1 MRSIKNLLKQ
11 KCFEEGIRRTVEHVL
26 EIEEGHINGLIRP
39 AFGSCSE
46 EKASI
51 ILEYPVMEW
60 ESNPNNVMHGGIIAT
75 IMDTTLGI
83 LANYLCIGI
92 GKTFAPTINMSINYL
107 KPVPVGETLC
117 VEAKVTSFGKSL
129 ITVYGEAYIK
139 GTTGFTANATATYIM
154 MSVGQ
159 RVGQV
164 SCPV

>member
-11 KCFEEGIRRTVEHVL
+11 KCFEEGIRRTVEHVVTN
-26 EIEEGHINGLIRP
+26 ERGHINELIQP
-39 AFGSCSE
+39 TFSSCSE

-51 ILEYPVMEW
+51 TLEYPVLAW
-60 ESNPNNVMHGGIIAT
+60 ESNSNDVMHGGISAT

-92 GKTFAPTINMSINYL
+92 GKTFAPTINLSINYL
-107 KPVPVGETLC
+107 KPIPVGETLC
-117 VEAKVTSFGKSL
+117 VEAKIVSFGKSL
-129 ITVYGEAYIK
+129 ISVYGEAYIK
-139 GTTGFTANATATYIM
+139 GTTDPTVNATATYIM
-154 MSVGQ
+154 MSVGP